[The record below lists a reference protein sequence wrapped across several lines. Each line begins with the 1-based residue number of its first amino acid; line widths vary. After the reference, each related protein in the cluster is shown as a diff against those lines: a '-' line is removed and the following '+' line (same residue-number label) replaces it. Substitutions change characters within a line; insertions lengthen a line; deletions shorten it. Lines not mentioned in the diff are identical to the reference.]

1 MARPPLSLGDMLDH
15 RLAPHILGEE
25 TWWRGPLP
33 VETLA
38 LRSASAALTAAHGLL
53 GERRFALETRRLA
66 AAFGSI
72 GHLRIEGRAP
82 APFGEMSGFF
92 RCRDGWIRTHAN
104 YPHHRLAL
112 RRALGVED
120 ASALAAALLEREAAE
135 TERLVFDAGGL
146 AVRLRSREEWLET
159 LPPEGRGVRAG
170 AAGSRRG
177 GGPSRA
183 ADRPRAAGPPHAA
196 GLPRAAEPAPA
207 APRTPWVAVRPSGN
221 AQAQRRPAA
230 ASPEGLRVLDL
241 TRVIAGPTGTK
252 LLAALGA
259 EVLRIDPPQHPELLA
274 QHLDTDDGKR
284 SAAADLREAQTLN
297 RVRELAGAADVVV
310 TGYRP
315 GALARFGLDAETLLA
330 ERPGL
335 SVVELDAWGGC
346 PSPWTDRR
354 GFDSL
359 VQAASGIAVLYG
371 SRRGTGEGRGRGPH
385 SGRGSAEE
393 RWRPGALPV
402 QALDHATG
410 YCAAGAALALLG
422 AGGGRARLSL
432 ARTAEELFSLPRLPP
447 GLPRSQT
454 PELVEM
460 DSPHGRLT
468 KAAPLIG
475 EPLAPGRYGAS
486 PLGWD

>member
-1 MARPPLSLGDMLDH
+1 MAQLPLSLGDMLDH
-15 RLAPHILGEE
+15 RLAPRILGEE

-92 RCRDGWIRTHAN
+92 RCRDGWIRAHAN

-120 ASALAAALLEREAAE
+120 ATALAAALLEREAAE

-146 AVRLRSREEWLET
+146 AVRVRDRQEWLGT
-159 LPPEGRGVRAG
+159 LPPEGRGGG
-170 AAGSRRG
+170 ADAPGSRRD
-177 GGPSRA
+177 GGPSH
-183 ADRPRAAGPPHAA
+183 AAGPPRTVGPA
-196 GLPRAAEPAPA
+196 APA
-207 APRTPWVAVRPSGN
+207 APRTPWVAVRP
-221 AQAQRRPAA
+221 AEDPEAQRRPATP
-230 ASPEGLRVLDL
+230 SPDSLRVLDL

-284 SAAADLREAQTLN
+284 SAAADLRAAQTLN
-297 RVRELAGAADVVV
+297 RVRELAGAADVVI

-315 GALARFGLDAETLLA
+315 GALARFGLDAGTLLA
-330 ERPGL
+330 EHPGL

-346 PSPWTDRR
+346 PAPWASRR

-371 SRRGTGEGRGRGPH
+371 SRRGTGAGRGRGPH
-385 SGRGSAEE
+385 SGRGAAEE

-410 YCAAGAALALLG
+410 YCAAGAALALVG

-432 ARTAEELFSLPRLPP
+432 ARTAEELFSLPGLPP
-447 GLPRSQT
+447 GLPRRQA

-486 PLGWD
+486 PLAWG

>member
-1 MARPPLSLGDMLDH
+1 MLDH
-15 RLAPHILGEE
+15 RLAPRILGEE

-72 GHLRIEGRAP
+72 GHLRIEGEAP
-82 APFGEMSGFF
+82 APFGAMSGFF
-92 RCRDGWIRTHAN
+92 RCRDGWLRTHAN

-112 RRALGVED
+112 QRALGVED
-120 ASALAAALLEREAAE
+120 AAGLAAALLEREAAE
-135 TERLVFDAGGL
+135 TEERVFDAGGL
-146 AVRLRSREEWLET
+146 AVRVRGREEWLGT
-159 LPPEGRGVRAG
+159 LPAEGRGG
-170 AAGSRRG
+170 ADGAGSSRS
-177 GGPSRA
+177 GGPSRPA
-183 ADRPRAAGPPHAA
+183 GFSRTADPSHPAGSSRTVGP
-196 GLPRAAEPAPA
+196 GPAT
-207 APRTPWVAVRPSGN
+207 PRTPWVAVHPAEEAEAG
-221 AQAQRRPAA
+221 RRPAT

-252 LLAALGA
+252 FLAALGA

-284 SAAADLREAQTLN
+284 SAAADLREAGTLN

-346 PSPWTDRR
+346 PAPWAGRR

-371 SRRGTGEGRGRGPH
+371 SRRGAREGRGRGPH
-385 SGRGSAEE
+385 SGRGSAAE

-410 YCAAGAALALLG
+410 YCAAAAALALLRT
-422 AGGGRARLSL
+422 GGRARLSL
-432 ARTAEELFSLPRLPP
+432 ARTAEELFSLPGLPP
-447 GLPRSQT
+447 GLPRRQA

-468 KAAPLIG
+468 KVAPLIG

-486 PLGWD
+486 PLAWD